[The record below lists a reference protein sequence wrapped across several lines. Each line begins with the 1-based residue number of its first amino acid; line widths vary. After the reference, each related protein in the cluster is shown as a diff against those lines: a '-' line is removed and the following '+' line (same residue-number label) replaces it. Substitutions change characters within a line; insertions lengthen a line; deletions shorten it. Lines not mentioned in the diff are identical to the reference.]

1 MDDRVAFSVEIH
13 NMTAIVFAE
22 TKAKAKWIAVRGYW
36 NAFGKNGWPRLTAWR
51 EPRFDK
57 NPLREGERVPW
68 TRDHVE
74 NYQP

>member
-1 MDDRVAFSVEIH
+1 MSDRVAFSVEIN
-13 NMTAIVFAE
+13 NMRAIVFAE

-36 NAFGKNGWPRLTAWR
+36 DAYGKNGWPRSTVRR

-68 TRDHVE
+68 TQDHVE
-74 NYQP
+74 SYQL